1 MDHQREPGSAAQGEG
16 AHQGF
21 GVNGAVAAYQ
31 IHMDGESASTGGST
45 SHQEITLESLQQAN
59 LLSNLFSQYDSVVYT
74 EDYPDGYGD
83 TTYIIETDTGYALWY
98 GNTMNGYYN
107 EFIFFA
113 DGDEPDRMT
122 AWPFGIMPEWLD
134 DFVGDG
140 LLPTEDDEL
149 IFQESGGGET
159 VFYIED
165 ADYDDVDIVY
175 TVDSETLVLKT
186 IERMN
191 DNDESL
197 SITTFH
203 YGEDPF
209 LAEIDENHI
218 IGSTGHLYCIVPVD
232 ENATVAINRVQW
244 NENTY
249 TYENT
254 EVCYRSESG
263 EPVLF
268 FANLNGVAY
277 EADTQV
283 WITDNSGNSCEWYP
297 SLDSMSY
304 LWPCISE
311 TGDYLSFD
319 FTEYGWQDVSSEL
332 APWLS
337 DGYSGVYSWWLEGC
351 WTTQAAAWDTGR
363 TANYYLWF
371 FPEDENGGS
380 VDLDWQYEGSDLFE
394 EMWGGYWEITSVM
407 DGPSYV
413 TISLSLVGGENYGVT
428 DGPYYISETYPLLIS
443 PSGEEMVLGAGENG
457 VSLPFM
463 PQDDPQPYTLTL
475 DSWFTES
482 SVW

>member
-1 MDHQREPGSAAQGEG
+1 MNRISKRVIAFLLTLVLMLSLCACAQM
-16 AHQGF
+16 AQ
-21 GVNGAVAAYQ
+21 
-31 IHMDGESASTGGST
+31 
-45 SHQEITLESLQQAN
+45 
-59 LLSNLFSQYDSVVYT
+59 
-74 EDYPDGYGD
+74 
-83 TTYIIETDTGYALWY
+83 LWA
-98 GNTMNGYYN
+98 GT
-107 EFIFFA
+107 
-113 DGDEPDRMT
+113 DEPN
-122 AWPFGIMPEWLD
+122 I
-134 DFVGDG
+134 
-140 LLPTEDDEL
+140 
-149 IFQESGGGET
+149 S
-159 VFYIED
+159 
-165 ADYDDVDIVY
+165 
-175 TVDSETLVLKT
+175 VDSETPPGKPDKKPPEKPRPGAGGSDVQPAQAGFSA
-186 IERMN
+186 EA
-191 DNDESL
+191 EQSL
-197 SITTFH
+197 IWLRDRIDFPQTMFGAA
-203 YGEDPF
+203 YLGYVEEDSRGDWLSAADQAILEGYPF

-218 IGSTGHLYCIVPVD
+218 IVSTGHLYCIVPVD

>member
-1 MDHQREPGSAAQGEG
+1 MTRGRKTAVFSVVGLFLLLAAAGYCFRG
-16 AHQGF
+16 HQGGDSSIQKKSAVPPGTLT
-21 GVNGAVAAYQ
+21 GVTYSHTSGMVARA
-31 IHMDGESASTGGST
+31 DFA
-45 SHQEITLESLQQAN
+45 ITLSPEAIL
-59 LLSNLFSQYDSVVYT
+59 
-74 EDYPDGYGD
+74 
-83 TTYIIETDTGYALWY
+83 ET
-98 GNTMNGYYN
+98 
-107 EFIFFA
+107 
-113 DGDEPDRMT
+113 
-122 AWPFGIMPEWLD
+122 
-134 DFVGDG
+134 
-140 LLPTEDDEL
+140 
-149 IFQESGGGET
+149 S
-159 VFYIED
+159 
-165 ADYDDVDIVY
+165 
-175 TVDSETLVLKT
+175 
-186 IERMN
+186 
-191 DNDESL
+191 
-197 SITTFH
+197 
-203 YGEDPF
+203 
-209 LAEIDENHI
+209 
-218 IGSTGHLYCIVPVD
+218 
-232 ENATVAINRVQW
+232 
-244 NENTY
+244 Y

-337 DGYSGVYSWWLEGC
+337 DGYSGVYSWGLEGC

-394 EMWGGYWEITSVM
+394 EMWGGYWEIASVM

-413 TISLSLVGGENYGVT
+413 TISLSMVGGENYGVT
-428 DGPYYISETYPLLIS
+428 DGPYYISDTYPLVVS
-443 PSGEEMVLGAGENG
+443 HSGEEMVIGPGFGG

-463 PQDDPQPYTLTL
+463 PQEDPQPYTLTL

>member
-1 MDHQREPGSAAQGEG
+1 MNRISKRVIAFLLTLVLMLSLCACAQM
-16 AHQGF
+16 AQ
-21 GVNGAVAAYQ
+21 
-31 IHMDGESASTGGST
+31 
-45 SHQEITLESLQQAN
+45 
-59 LLSNLFSQYDSVVYT
+59 
-74 EDYPDGYGD
+74 
-83 TTYIIETDTGYALWY
+83 LWA
-98 GNTMNGYYN
+98 GT
-107 EFIFFA
+107 
-113 DGDEPDRMT
+113 DEPN
-122 AWPFGIMPEWLD
+122 I
-134 DFVGDG
+134 
-140 LLPTEDDEL
+140 
-149 IFQESGGGET
+149 S
-159 VFYIED
+159 
-165 ADYDDVDIVY
+165 
-175 TVDSETLVLKT
+175 VDSETPPGKPDKKPPEKPRPGAGGSDVQPAQAGFSA
-186 IERMN
+186 EA
-191 DNDESL
+191 EQSL
-197 SITTFH
+197 IWLRDRIDFPQTMFGAA
-203 YGEDPF
+203 YLGYVEEDSRGDWLSAADQAMLEAYPF

-443 PSGEEMVLGAGENG
+443 PSGEEMVLGTGENG

>member
-1 MDHQREPGSAAQGEG
+1 MNRISKRVIAFLLTLLLMLSLCACAQM
-16 AHQGF
+16 AQ
-21 GVNGAVAAYQ
+21 
-31 IHMDGESASTGGST
+31 
-45 SHQEITLESLQQAN
+45 
-59 LLSNLFSQYDSVVYT
+59 
-74 EDYPDGYGD
+74 
-83 TTYIIETDTGYALWY
+83 LWA
-98 GNTMNGYYN
+98 GT
-107 EFIFFA
+107 
-113 DGDEPDRMT
+113 DEPN
-122 AWPFGIMPEWLD
+122 I
-134 DFVGDG
+134 
-140 LLPTEDDEL
+140 
-149 IFQESGGGET
+149 S
-159 VFYIED
+159 
-165 ADYDDVDIVY
+165 
-175 TVDSETLVLKT
+175 VDSETPPGKPDKKPPEKPRPGAGGSDVQPAQAGFSA
-186 IERMN
+186 EA
-191 DNDESL
+191 EQSL
-197 SITTFH
+197 IWLRDRIDFPQTMFGAA
-203 YGEDPF
+203 YLGYVEEDSRGDWLSAADQAMLEAYPF

>member
-1 MDHQREPGSAAQGEG
+1 MNRISKRVIAFLLTLVLMLSLCACAQM
-16 AHQGF
+16 AQ
-21 GVNGAVAAYQ
+21 
-31 IHMDGESASTGGST
+31 
-45 SHQEITLESLQQAN
+45 
-59 LLSNLFSQYDSVVYT
+59 
-74 EDYPDGYGD
+74 
-83 TTYIIETDTGYALWY
+83 LWA
-98 GNTMNGYYN
+98 GT
-107 EFIFFA
+107 
-113 DGDEPDRMT
+113 DEPN
-122 AWPFGIMPEWLD
+122 I
-134 DFVGDG
+134 
-140 LLPTEDDEL
+140 
-149 IFQESGGGET
+149 S
-159 VFYIED
+159 
-165 ADYDDVDIVY
+165 
-175 TVDSETLVLKT
+175 VDSETPPGKPDKKPPEKPRPGAGGSDVQPAQAGFSA
-186 IERMN
+186 EA
-191 DNDESL
+191 EQSL
-197 SITTFH
+197 IWLRDRIDFPQTMFGAA
-203 YGEDPF
+203 YLGYVEEDSRGDWLSAADQAMLEAYPF

-311 TGDYLSFD
+311 TGDYISFD

>member
-1 MDHQREPGSAAQGEG
+1 MNRISKRVIAFLLTLVLMLSLCACAQM
-16 AHQGF
+16 AQ
-21 GVNGAVAAYQ
+21 
-31 IHMDGESASTGGST
+31 
-45 SHQEITLESLQQAN
+45 
-59 LLSNLFSQYDSVVYT
+59 
-74 EDYPDGYGD
+74 
-83 TTYIIETDTGYALWY
+83 LWA
-98 GNTMNGYYN
+98 GT
-107 EFIFFA
+107 
-113 DGDEPDRMT
+113 DEPN
-122 AWPFGIMPEWLD
+122 I
-134 DFVGDG
+134 
-140 LLPTEDDEL
+140 
-149 IFQESGGGET
+149 S
-159 VFYIED
+159 
-165 ADYDDVDIVY
+165 
-175 TVDSETLVLKT
+175 VDSETPPGKPDKKPPEKPRPGAGGSDVQPAQAGFSA
-186 IERMN
+186 EA
-191 DNDESL
+191 EQSL
-197 SITTFH
+197 IWLRDRIDFPQTMFGAA
-203 YGEDPF
+203 YLGYVEEDSRGDWLSAADQAILEAYPF

>member
-1 MDHQREPGSAAQGEG
+1 MKRTSKRVIAFFLILVLVLSLCAYAQKQQAGTDEPNRSADGETLSGMPDQKLPEKLRPGAGGSDMQPTPTGFSAEAEQSLVWLRDRIDFPQTMFGAAYLGYVEEGDDWLSAADQAMLE
-16 AHQGF
+16 
-21 GVNGAVAAYQ
+21 AY
-31 IHMDGESASTGGST
+31 
-45 SHQEITLESLQQAN
+45 
-59 LLSNLFSQYDSVVYT
+59 
-74 EDYPDGYGD
+74 
-83 TTYIIETDTGYALWY
+83 
-98 GNTMNGYYN
+98 
-107 EFIFFA
+107 
-113 DGDEPDRMT
+113 
-122 AWPFGIMPEWLD
+122 
-134 DFVGDG
+134 
-140 LLPTEDDEL
+140 
-149 IFQESGGGET
+149 
-159 VFYIED
+159 
-165 ADYDDVDIVY
+165 
-175 TVDSETLVLKT
+175 
-186 IERMN
+186 
-191 DNDESL
+191 
-197 SITTFH
+197 
-203 YGEDPF
+203 PF

-337 DGYSGVYSWWLEGC
+337 DGYSGVYSWGLEGG

-380 VDLDWQYEGSDLFE
+380 VDLDWQYEDSDLFE

>member
-1 MDHQREPGSAAQGEG
+1 MNRTSKRVIAFLLTLVLMLSLCACAQM
-16 AHQGF
+16 AQ
-21 GVNGAVAAYQ
+21 
-31 IHMDGESASTGGST
+31 
-45 SHQEITLESLQQAN
+45 
-59 LLSNLFSQYDSVVYT
+59 
-74 EDYPDGYGD
+74 
-83 TTYIIETDTGYALWY
+83 LWA
-98 GNTMNGYYN
+98 GT
-107 EFIFFA
+107 
-113 DGDEPDRMT
+113 DEPN
-122 AWPFGIMPEWLD
+122 I
-134 DFVGDG
+134 
-140 LLPTEDDEL
+140 
-149 IFQESGGGET
+149 S
-159 VFYIED
+159 
-165 ADYDDVDIVY
+165 
-175 TVDSETLVLKT
+175 VDSETPPGKPDKKPPEKLYPGAGGSDVQPAQAGFSA
-186 IERMN
+186 EA
-191 DNDESL
+191 EQSL
-197 SITTFH
+197 IWLRDRIDFPQTMFGAA
-203 YGEDPF
+203 YLGYVEEDSRGDWLSAADQAMLEAYPF

>member
-1 MDHQREPGSAAQGEG
+1 MRRTSNLVMAVFLALVLMLFLCACAQKPQTGTDESEISTAGEVLPDRPDKKKPGKQPEG
-16 AHQGF
+16 S
-21 GVNGAVAAYQ
+21 NDGAVR
-31 IHMDGESASTGGST
+31 TGFSEEAT
-45 SHQEITLESLQQAN
+45 QSL
-59 LLSNLFSQYDSVVYT
+59 
-74 EDYPDGYGD
+74 
-83 TTYIIETDTGYALWY
+83 I
-98 GNTMNGYYN
+98 
-107 EFIFFA
+107 
-113 DGDEPDRMT
+113 
-122 AWPFGIMPEWLD
+122 WLR
-134 DFVGDG
+134 
-140 LLPTEDDEL
+140 
-149 IFQESGGGET
+149 
-159 VFYIED
+159 
-165 ADYDDVDIVY
+165 
-175 TVDSETLVLKT
+175 
-186 IERMN
+186 ERMN
-191 DNDESL
+191 FPQTMFGAAYLGYVEEDLGDDWL
-197 SITTFH
+197 SAANQAMLEE
-203 YGEDPF
+203 YPF
-209 LAEIDENHI
+209 LAEIDANHI
-218 IGSTGHLYCIVPVD
+218 VGSTGHLYCIVPLD

-283 WITDNSGNSCEWYP
+283 WITDNSGNSCEWHP

-337 DGYSGVYSWWLEGC
+337 DGYSGVYSWGLEGC

-394 EMWGGYWEITSVM
+394 EMWSGYWTITSVM

>member
-1 MDHQREPGSAAQGEG
+1 MNRISKRVIAFLLTLVLMLSLCACAQM
-16 AHQGF
+16 AQ
-21 GVNGAVAAYQ
+21 
-31 IHMDGESASTGGST
+31 
-45 SHQEITLESLQQAN
+45 
-59 LLSNLFSQYDSVVYT
+59 
-74 EDYPDGYGD
+74 
-83 TTYIIETDTGYALWY
+83 LWA
-98 GNTMNGYYN
+98 GT
-107 EFIFFA
+107 
-113 DGDEPDRMT
+113 DEPN
-122 AWPFGIMPEWLD
+122 I
-134 DFVGDG
+134 
-140 LLPTEDDEL
+140 
-149 IFQESGGGET
+149 S
-159 VFYIED
+159 
-165 ADYDDVDIVY
+165 
-175 TVDSETLVLKT
+175 VDSETPPGKPDKKPPEKPRPGAGGSDVQPAQAGFSA
-186 IERMN
+186 EA
-191 DNDESL
+191 EQSL
-197 SITTFH
+197 IWLRDRIDFPQTMFGAA
-203 YGEDPF
+203 YLGYVEEDSRGDWLSAADQAMLEAYPF

-263 EPVLF
+263 EPVLL
-268 FANLNGVAY
+268 FANLDGVAY

-283 WITDNSGNSCEWYP
+283 WITDNSGNCCEWWP
-297 SLDSMSY
+297 SFDAMSY
-304 LWPCISE
+304 LAPCISE

-319 FTEYGWQDVSSEL
+319 FTVYGWRGVPSEL
-332 APWLS
+332 APWLA
-337 DGYSGVYSWWLEGC
+337 DGWSGIYAPGLEGC
-351 WTTQAAAWDTGR
+351 WTVQAAAWDTGR

-380 VDLDWQYEGSDLFE
+380 VRLDWQYEGSDLFE
-394 EMWGGYWEITSVM
+394 EMWSGYWTITSVM